1 MLNIGQ
7 YLENISTIE
16 YVVSTTVIMVN
27 GANIPNSFL
36 SLEVGWVTKSERD
49 NSSRNFNKIFYLIP
63 FSKNLIWETSKS
75 NNDRNILFFII
86 YLSVCYFFIVYKL
99 VLRGCALKTYPS
111 KTKLLDPKTYLLLL
125 HWSTDNG

>member
-36 SLEVGWVTKSERD
+36 SLEAGWVNKRNT
-49 NSSRNFNKIFYLIP
+49 SSKNFDKIFYLILI
-63 FSKNLIWETSKS
+63 SKNLFGKPAKVTTTEI
-75 NNDRNILFFII
+75 F
-86 YLSVCYFFIVYKL
+86 YF
-99 VLRGCALKTYPS
+99 
-111 KTKLLDPKTYLLLL
+111 
-125 HWSTDNG
+125 